1 MYTLTRQAE
10 KEIKRQ
16 AAYEYLDAARK
27 ARQRYEAV
35 AACVGDADDCVAD
48 WVSEL
53 AEAEAIAVE
62 AVRGCIDKL
71 PEELRAAAERRFI
84 QCGHVRSW
92 ELKRIVRA
100 AEKLVP
106 DYFLTRTRAR
116 WIAREMGEEMGV
128 DVDVDDFEAAAGW

>member
-1 MYTLTRQAE
+1 MYTTRHAE

-35 AACVGDADDCVAD
+35 AACVGDADDCVSD

-53 AEAEAIAVE
+53 AEAEAIAVA
-62 AVRGCIDKL
+62 AVQGCIDKL
-71 PEELRAAAERRFI
+71 PEELREAAERRFLDGGRI
-84 QCGHVRSW
+84 ASW
-92 ELKRIVRA
+92 ELKRIVKA
-100 AEKLVP
+100 AEELVP

-116 WIAREMGEEMGV
+116 WIAREMGADMGV
-128 DVDVDDFEAAAGW
+128 DVDVDDFEEAAGW